1 MPALAGAARSFQEE
15 IAMRFKQQLI
25 AAAASIGLMSGAAQ
39 AAGVFDI
46 TGAKSASTPIY
57 SIAQG
62 QELLDGQI
70 AHSSYLTGTA
80 PVVNF
85 EDPGNAGTKWHFGNK
100 APFIIDTPGVD
111 NYFAIEATGTLVIP
125 SGGNYTFGVNSDDGF
140 SLTVGAFSLGS
151 TGLKESSDVMQ
162 TFDFTKAG
170 NYPINLYY
178 FQAYGQAQ
186 VELYATPGSYTTF
199 GAAGSNFQLVNSPP
213 STGALQL
220 VPEPGTATVLGMGA
234 MFLLKRRRR

>member
-1 MPALAGAARSFQEE
+1 MEE
-15 IAMRFKQQLI
+15 IVMHFKKQLI
-25 AAAASIGLMSGAAQ
+25 AAAVGVGLMSGAAN
-39 AAGVFDI
+39 ASGVFDI

-57 SIAQG
+57 SISDAQK
-62 QELLDGQI
+62 LLDGQI
-70 AHSSYLTGTA
+70 THSSFLTGTA

-85 EDPGNAGTKWHFGNK
+85 DDPGNAGAKWHFGNK

-111 NYFAIEATGTLVIP
+111 NYFAIQATGTLVIP
-125 SGGNYTFGVNSDDGF
+125 SAGNYTFGVNSDDGF
-140 SLTVGAFSLGS
+140 SLTVGAFSLAS

-170 NYPINLYY
+170 DYPLNLYY

-199 GAAGSNFQLVNSPP
+199 GAAGSNFQLINSPP
-213 STGALQL
+213 TSGALQL
-220 VPEPGTATVLGMGA
+220 ASVPEPASATMIALGATA
-234 MFLLKRRRR
+234 LLKRRRRSI